1 MTHRVRFAG
10 AAPARRLACGRPSAP
25 RPPRR
30 CYAERVVKRGQ
41 FRLSANLN
49 VTFRFGQNRFARVM
63 HSRAIRVKA
72 AKLADGTKGALY
84 KFKKLKG
91 KKRKKAKR

>member
-1 MTHRVRFAG
+1 MKMR
-10 AAPARRLACGRPSAP
+10 
-25 RPPRR
+25 
-30 CYAERVVKRGQ
+30 K
-41 FRLSANLN
+41 
-49 VTFRFGQNRFARVM
+49 FGSRAKANRFARVM

-91 KKRKKAKR
+91 KKRAKRRKR

>member
-1 MTHRVRFAG
+1 MKMR
-10 AAPARRLACGRPSAP
+10 
-25 RPPRR
+25 
-30 CYAERVVKRGQ
+30 K
-41 FRLSANLN
+41 
-49 VTFRFGQNRFARVM
+49 FGSRAKANRFARVM

-91 KKRKKAKR
+91 KKCKKAKR